1 MWSVT
6 ARVIL
11 RFRAVFIWLIVAM
24 TFFMFQQSKKAEL
37 SYTMARLLPSD
48 SETQLDYNYFVE
60 YFGERDNIMII
71 GVQDSTFFKLNHF
84 LSWQQLSD
92 TLRSIEGVKQV
103 TSISDAVYF
112 TKDTDEKLFLSAK
125 LCGWSLSCFGALF
138 ALDRMLNRAR

>member
-60 YFGERDNIMII
+60 HFGERDNIMII
-71 GVQDSTFFKLNHF
+71 GVQDSTFLNSTIFF
-84 LSWQQLSD
+84 L
-92 TLRSIEGVKQV
+92 GNN
-103 TSISDAVYF
+103 
-112 TKDTDEKLFLSAK
+112 
-125 LCGWSLSCFGALF
+125 SLIPFEVLKG
-138 ALDRMLNRAR
+138 LNR